1 MEMFKSEGSETFR
14 ENQAFALWAIK
25 GQPCLKVM
33 GKVLQSKQ
41 SSASPALVIFFRY
54 TDVIE
59 AWQERET
66 ACCKTVKVS
75 FDVCLS
81 GCV

>member
-1 MEMFKSEGSETFR
+1 MFKSEGSETFR
-14 ENQAFALWAIK
+14 ESQAFALWAIK
-25 GQPCLKVM
+25 GQPCLRVM
-33 GKVLQSKQ
+33 GRVLQSKQ
-41 SSASPALVIFFRY
+41 SLIPRIGNFVRY

-81 GCV
+81 CCV